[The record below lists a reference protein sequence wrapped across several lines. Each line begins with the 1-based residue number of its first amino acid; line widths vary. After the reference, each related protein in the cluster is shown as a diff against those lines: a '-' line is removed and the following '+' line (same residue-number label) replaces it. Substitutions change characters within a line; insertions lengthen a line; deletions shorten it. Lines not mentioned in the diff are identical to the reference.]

1 MKTLVIS
8 TYPPE
13 RCGVALF
20 TAQAVQL
27 LREAGEEVR
36 ILTWGKGQGDI
47 HLGPVAPRG
56 KRALE
61 LLRHCREADRVV
73 LHYMPDFF
81 IDDRSRWTQIES
93 RLALTRILRSVRPLE
108 VMVHEQPWYPPVEQM
123 GPAGKLLWYL
133 ERRQFAA
140 APDLRFHNTPAIEVF
155 MQRFRLPGTNA
166 QVLPHGCHF
175 RANYSG
181 SRDEARAELGLDP
194 TRLIFVSVGFI
205 SPRKGYELALEALS
219 RIPEVDCEY
228 YIVGTAHPGNGA
240 DDEQYIQRLQ
250 ELSAGDARI
259 RYLLDFVD
267 DVAFDRW
274 TRAAD
279 VVLIPSKAASS
290 SSVLARCRLLGTPA
304 ITTAQ
309 PGLVAELGPGD
320 QAIASAEELAAAIRR
335 CRRAD
340 TLTAVG

>member
-1 MKTLVIS
+1 M
-8 TYPPE
+8 
-13 RCGVALF
+13 ALF
-20 TAQAVQL
+20 TAQAVQG

-36 ILTWGKGQGDI
+36 ILTWGAGEGDI
-47 HLGPVAPRG
+47 HLGPAAPRG

-81 IDDRSRWTQIES
+81 IDNSSRWAQLES
-93 RLALTRILRSVRPLE
+93 RLVLTRILRAVRPLE

-123 GPAGKLLWYL
+123 GPGGRLLWWL

-140 APDLRFHNTPAIEVF
+140 APDLRFHNAPAIEVF
-155 MQRFRLPGTNA
+155 KQRFRLPGTNA

-175 RANYSG
+175 RPNYTG
-181 SRDEARAELGLDP
+181 TRAEARAELGLDP
-194 TRLIFVSVGFI
+194 NRLIFVSVGFI
-205 SPRKGYELALEALS
+205 SPRKGYELALEALA

-240 DDEQYIQRLQ
+240 DDEQYIRRLQ
-250 ELSAGDARI
+250 ELCAEDARI
-259 RYLLDFVD
+259 RFLLDFVD

-320 QAIASAEELAAAIRR
+320 QAVQDAAELAAAIRR
-335 CRRAD
+335 CRRAEPVA
-340 TLTAVG
+340 AVR